1 MVRDNTALVES
12 ATLLRAFSADSRH
25 DIHPT
30 VTSEAAR
37 RPLCTRDA
45 PGNTAQPSTFQV
57 CRQLLRLAACSHTER
72 SDFWVLCRASTL
84 AARSA
89 GGRSHGFMS
98 FRRLDLV
105 ILGALVDADNAVQG
119 TCSNNEGAVSL
130 YGIEE

>member
-30 VTSEAAR
+30 VTSETAR

-45 PGNTAQPSTFQV
+45 PGTTHS
-57 CRQLLRLAACSHTER
+57 LLGVSSALAACSHTEG
-72 SDFWVLCRASTL
+72 SDFGVLCRASTL